1 MGLAAVAVP
10 VTTRFVQPSASRMGW
25 GGAGSSTSRLNS
37 SEILSGALSE
47 NGVAKLVGT
56 KTFGKGS
63 VQELINLT
71 PDTSLK
77 VTIAKWLTPKGNS
90 ISKLG
95 ITPDYVVPMT
105 EDDVKTKKD
114 PQMDKAIELLSK
126 EK

>member
-1 MGLAAVAVP
+1 MC
-10 VTTRFVQPSASRMGW
+10 
-25 GGAGSSTSRLNS
+25 SSDL
-37 SEILSGALSE
+37 
-47 NGVAKLVGT
+47 
-56 KTFGKGS
+56 
-63 VQELINLT
+63 
-71 PDTSLK
+71 
-77 VTIAKWLTPKGNS
+77 LTPKGNS